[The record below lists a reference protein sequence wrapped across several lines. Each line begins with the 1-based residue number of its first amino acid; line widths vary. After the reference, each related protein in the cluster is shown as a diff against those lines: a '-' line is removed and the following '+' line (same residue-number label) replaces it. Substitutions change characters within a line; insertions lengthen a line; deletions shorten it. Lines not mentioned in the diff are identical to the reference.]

1 MSRLRSLPPVR
12 IRKSAEIHATA
23 GTTRRTAAGTSS
35 GASAHIG
42 DGNVSSTARHF
53 KAKTAAITAVTGNI
67 NCPGIQVLELLRH
80 LFFPPVPIASTSIM
94 VADPT
99 TIPMEVRITLN
110 LFCDRF
116 SHTRRNISDNL
127 IFYFFPSIDLTFPQ
141 VSALL
146 RNAAFDQ
153 YGISF
158 CNISGDLHIRVI

>member
-23 GTTRRTAAGTSS
+23 GTTRRTAAGTS
-35 GASAHIG
+35 AHIC

-116 SHTRRNISDNL
+116 NHTRRNISDNL

-158 CNISGDLHIRVI
+158 CNISGDLHVRTI